1 MSSTKQLTPD
11 LLKRII
17 AEEKRKLKVDT
28 KEVKAK
34 DLASSLANHVDY
46 LKALKIQETDLRK
59 KLSKVINERKRIKD
73 QLIKAL

>member
-1 MSSTKQLTPD
+1 MSSTKQLTPA

-17 AEEKRKLKVDT
+17 AEEKSKLKVDT
-28 KEVKAK
+28 QEVQAK

-46 LKALKIQETDLRK
+46 LKALKIREAKLRK
-59 KLSKVINERKRIKD
+59 KLSKVINERKRIKA

>member
-1 MSSTKQLTPD
+1 MSSTKTLTPS

-46 LKALKIQETDLRK
+46 LKALKIQESKLRK
-59 KLSKVINERKRIKD
+59 KLTKIINERKRIKA